1 MMPGLNHTKWWN
13 MIDHRNGKVEE
24 LTMIHDNLTSVND
37 DTEKT
42 SFIDSLNTIIAYEQ
56 IRKDRTLNLTRE
68 QHEEVD
74 NLKNLDLNGAI
85 RNVIVF

>member
-1 MMPGLNHTKWWN
+1 
-13 MIDHRNGKVEE
+13 
-24 LTMIHDNLTSVND
+24 MIHDNLTSVND

-42 SFIDSLNTIIAYEQ
+42 SFIDSLNTIFAYEQ